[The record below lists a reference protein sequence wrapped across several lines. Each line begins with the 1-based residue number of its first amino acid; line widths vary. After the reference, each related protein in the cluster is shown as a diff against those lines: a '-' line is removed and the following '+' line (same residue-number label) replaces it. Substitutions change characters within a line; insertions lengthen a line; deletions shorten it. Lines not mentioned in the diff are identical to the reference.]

1 MGYTFA
7 HMELHSRK
15 GGKSGSVSYVFDEA
29 ERRPGSCPHVP
40 NPAPPELV
48 FGMELAALRQHHDTL
63 AENARMTLA
72 NGKTRKIRADQ
83 NTLFSVVLSFPGEM
97 ASADPEAVRDWERRS
112 VQWLKQEYGSR
123 LMTVVRHVDEAH
135 PHLHAYGLADDPEMR
150 VALLHPG
157 YAAKAESLAAGED
170 NKAGDRAYKDAMRAW
185 QDRYWNDVGL
195 ACGLARLG
203 PGKRRLTRKEWHA
216 EQTAHKAVRKAL
228 RAKKHVD
235 GLADQKIEK
244 TRQEAQRIALKAKSD
259 ADALLARA
267 AQHEDKAKRAWWEA
281 RSAKEAAHRAR
292 REAEALLAKTRQEA
306 KDMGRKVGVAWAA
319 AKDWMTGH
327 EALIRTEAKAEVQA
341 QERAKREPL
350 QAALQHATDDLKK
363 ERETNRNL
371 RASVQEL
378 GKDLAE
384 TRRELAQIS
393 GPNSPDT
400 SPKLKPR

>member
-1 MGYTFA
+1 
-7 HMELHSRK
+7 MELHSRK

-48 FGMELAALRQHHDTL
+48 FGMELAALRHLHDTL
-63 AENARMTLA
+63 ADTARTTLA
-72 NGKTRKIRADQ
+72 NGKSRKIRADQ

-112 VQWLKQEYGSR
+112 VQWLKQEYGDR

-170 NKAGDRAYKDAMRAW
+170 NRAGDRAYKGAMRAW

-203 PGKRRLTRKEWHA
+203 PGKRRLTRQEWHA

-228 RAKKHVD
+228 RAKKHLD

-244 TRQEAQRIALKAKSD
+244 TRQEAKRIALKAKSD
-259 ADALLARA
+259 ADALLVRA
-267 AQHEDKAKRAWWEA
+267 AQHEEKAKRAWWEA
-281 RSAKEAAHRAR
+281 RSAKQAAHVAR
-292 REAEALLAKTRQEA
+292 READAILTKARDEAREI
-306 KDMGRKVGVAWAA
+306 GRKMGVAWSS
-319 AKDWMTGH
+319 AKDWITGR
-327 EALIRTEAKAEVQA
+327 EARLIAEAKAEVLA

-350 QAALQHATDDLKK
+350 ETALQHSRDDLKK
-363 ERETNRNL
+363 ERERGRNL
-371 RASVQEL
+371 VASVNEIGQEL
-378 GKDLAE
+378 AD
-384 TRRELAQIS
+384 TRRELARIS
-393 GPNSPDT
+393 GPNGPDT
-400 SPKLKPR
+400 GPKLKPR

>member
-29 ERRPGSCPHVP
+29 ERRPGACPHVP

-48 FGMELAALRQHHDTL
+48 VGMELAALRQLHDTL
-63 AENARMTLA
+63 ADTARTTLA

-97 ASADPEAVRDWERRS
+97 ASADPEAVKDWERRS
-112 VQWLKQEYGSR
+112 VQWLKQEYGDR

-135 PHLHAYGLADDPEMR
+135 PHLHAYGLAGDPEMR

-170 NKAGDRAYKDAMRAW
+170 NKAGDRAYKAAMRAW

-235 GLADQKIEK
+235 GLADQKIDQ
-244 TRQEAQRIALKAKSD
+244 TRQEARKIALKAKSD

-267 AQHEDKAKRAWWEA
+267 AQHEEKAKRAWWEA
-281 RSAKEAAHRAR
+281 RSAKQAAQHAR
-292 REAEALLAKTRQEA
+292 REAETLLARARDETKEI
-306 KDMGRKVGVAWAA
+306 GRKVGVAWAA

-327 EALIRTEAKAEVQA
+327 EARIRTEAKAEVEV

-350 QAALQHATDDLKK
+350 QTALQHATDDLRK

-378 GKDLAE
+378 GKDLSEA
-384 TRRELAQIS
+384 RQKLAQFDRPD
-393 GPNSPDT
+393 GPRNG
-400 SPKLKPR
+400 PRPGK